1 MTLKTKHVCYIL
13 QCVLPDRRDD
23 KRHSPNTMVVH
34 RKQKMFFGIHG
45 DNMLQSR
52 KRLCLH
58 VIRSEI
64 SKYGQFK
71 YMRNLSVNTATLRK
85 SRRLLSNLK
94 ALLQHVLLGTLV
106 KNVSNL
112 MHCLHVL
119 SPRHILSQRGDKS
132 CWKVHSLFVLSL
144 LRQQILHLYYLDVCV
159 CAACARAS
167 VGACVLCCVLLSPHQ
182 WVFNWNSVLLWVD
195 HKATVACS
203 SVKQCVK
210 TSIGTNCA
218 VWLWVRCT

>member
-1 MTLKTKHVCYIL
+1 MFTITNKHYLI
-13 QCVLPDRRDD
+13 
-23 KRHSPNTMVVH
+23 
-34 RKQKMFFGIHG
+34 
-45 DNMLQSR
+45 
-52 KRLCLH
+52 
-58 VIRSEI
+58 IRSEI

-94 ALLQHVLLGTLV
+94 ALLQHVLLGTVV

-132 CWKVHSLFVLSL
+132 CGKVHSLLVLSL
-144 LRQQILHLYYLDVCV
+144 LRQQLLLLPRCV
-159 CAACARAS
+159 CQC
-167 VGACVLCCVLLSPHQ
+167 VLACVWVRVCCVLLSPRQ

-210 TSIGTNCA
+210 TSTGTDCA
-218 VWLWVRCT
+218 VWLCVRCTQDASWCNDWYDLMRLKVGVCRLLFIRMYYLQRLVTSVYNIVCA